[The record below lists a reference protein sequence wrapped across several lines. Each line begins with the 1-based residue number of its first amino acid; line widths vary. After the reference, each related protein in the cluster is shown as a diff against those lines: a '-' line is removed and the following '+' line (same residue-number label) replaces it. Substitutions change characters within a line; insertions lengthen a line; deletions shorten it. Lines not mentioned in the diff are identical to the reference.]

1 MSVDGQH
8 PESGEGEMVVDFSL
22 FRYERQ
28 LLRSKR
34 RLESLKVDE
43 AYDRLVTRKIEY
55 LSWGYSVLKHYTA
68 FIIFI
73 TFRLIVLERPVR
85 SKS

>member
-8 PESGEGEMVVDFSL
+8 QESGEGEMVVDLSL

-55 LSWGYSVLKHYTA
+55 LC
-68 FIIFI
+68 
-73 TFRLIVLERPVR
+73 
-85 SKS
+85 